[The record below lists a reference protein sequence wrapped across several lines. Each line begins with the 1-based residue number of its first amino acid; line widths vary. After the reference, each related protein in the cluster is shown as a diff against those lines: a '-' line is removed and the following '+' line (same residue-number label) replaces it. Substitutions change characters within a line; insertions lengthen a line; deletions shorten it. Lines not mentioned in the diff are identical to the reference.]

1 MPGREGMTRTSFR
14 TIAILMLLPMAGFLA
29 FLLLAFVTRVA
40 PLQLDAAQ
48 LIPRVENRRPRLSRT
63 GQAGLPVLHMPVLQ
77 KKNGPSIVII
87 IDDVGY
93 DGQNLTRAMS
103 IDPNLNFA
111 ILPNSTRAP
120 EMAQRLNDRGF
131 EILCHL
137 PMEPRDRRVSPGAN
151 AVNVSMSDDEIIAA
165 TRANIAGVP
174 HARGMN
180 NHMGSRATADRRVM
194 TDVMRALPDGMYF
207 IDSRTGGGSVA
218 AAVAREMN
226 VKTAVRHVFLD
237 DVQTEAGVRRQL
249 ATLSSAARAKGIA
262 IGIGHPHDVTLRVLA
277 AEAPKLRARGF
288 RFARASEVVR

>member
-1 MPGREGMTRTSFR
+1 MPGREGMARSSFR
-14 TIAILMLLPMAGFLA
+14 TIAILTLLPIAGFLG
-29 FLLLAFVTRVA
+29 FLLLAFMTRIG
-40 PLQLDAAQ
+40 PLQLDAAR
-48 LIPRVENRRPRLSRT
+48 LIPTPLRVEDRRPRLSATPEKTR
-63 GQAGLPVLHMPVLQ
+63 QAGLPV
-77 KKNGPSIVII
+77 PSIVII

-93 DGQNLTRAMS
+93 DGQNLTYAMS

-120 EMAQRLNDRGF
+120 EVARRLNDRGF

-137 PMEPRDRRVSPGAN
+137 PMEPRDHTFSPGAN
-151 AVNVSMSDDEIIAA
+151 AVKTSMSDDEIFLA
-165 TRANIAGVP
+165 TRANIAAVP
-174 HARGMN
+174 HARGVN

-237 DVQTEAGVRRQL
+237 GVQTEAGVRRQL
-249 ATLSSAARAKGIA
+249 AALSSAARAKGIA
-262 IGIGHPHDVTLRVLA
+262 IGIGHPHEVTLRVLA
-277 AEAPKLRARGF
+277 AEVPKLRARGF

>member
-1 MPGREGMTRTSFR
+1 MPGREGMARSSFR
-14 TIAILMLLPMAGFLA
+14 TIAILTLLPIAGFLA
-29 FLLLAFVTRVA
+29 FLLLAFTRRVA
-40 PLQLDAAQ
+40 PLHLDAAQ
-48 LIPRVENRRPRLSRT
+48 LIPKPLRVEDRRPRLSKT
-63 GQAGLPVLHMPVLQ
+63 GQAGLPVLQ
-77 KKNGPSIVII
+77 KKAAPSIVII

-93 DGQNLTRAMS
+93 EGQDLTRAMS

-137 PMEPRDRRVSPGAN
+137 PMEPHDHTFSPGAN
-151 AVNVSMSDDEIIAA
+151 AVKTSMSDDEIIAA

-174 HARGMN
+174 HARGVN

-237 DVQTEAGVRRQL
+237 GVQTEAGVRRQL
-249 ATLSSAARAKGIA
+249 ATLSSAARAKGVA
-262 IGIGHPHDVTLRVLA
+262 IGIGHPHEVTLRVLA
-277 AEAPKLRARGF
+277 AEVPKLRARGF

>member
-1 MPGREGMTRTSFR
+1 MPGREGMARSSFR
-14 TIAILMLLPMAGFLA
+14 TIAILTLLPIAGFLA

-40 PLQLDAAQ
+40 PLQLDTAQ
-48 LIPRVENRRPRLSRT
+48 LIPKPLRVEDRRPRLSKT
-63 GQAGLPVLHMPVLQ
+63 GQAGLPVLQ
-77 KKNGPSIVII
+77 KKAAPSIVII

-93 DGQNLTRAMS
+93 EGQDLTRAMS

-137 PMEPRDRRVSPGAN
+137 PMEPRDRSVSPGAN

-174 HARGMN
+174 HARGVN

-207 IDSRTGGGSVA
+207 IDSRTGGGSVVV
-218 AAVAREMN
+218 AVAREMN
-226 VKTAVRHVFLD
+226 VKTAARHVFLD

-249 ATLSSAARAKGIA
+249 ATLSSAARAKGAA
-262 IGIGHPHDVTLRVLA
+262 IGIGHPHEVTLRVLA

>member
-14 TIAILMLLPMAGFLA
+14 TIAILTLLPIAGFLA

-40 PLQLDAAQ
+40 PLQLDTAQ
-48 LIPRVENRRPRLSRT
+48 LIPKPLRVEDRRPRLSRT
-63 GQAGLPVLHMPVLQ
+63 GQAGLPVLQ
-77 KKNGPSIVII
+77 KKAAPSIVII

-93 DGQNLTRAMS
+93 EGQDLTRAMS

-137 PMEPRDRRVSPGAN
+137 PMEPRDRSVSPGAN

-174 HARGMN
+174 HARGVN

-249 ATLSSAARAKGIA
+249 ATLSSAARAKGVA
-262 IGIGHPHDVTLRVLA
+262 IGIGHPHEVTLRVLA
-277 AEAPKLRARGF
+277 AEVPKLRARGF

>member
-1 MPGREGMTRTSFR
+1 MPGREGMARSSFR
-14 TIAILMLLPMAGFLA
+14 TIAILTLLPIAGFLG
-29 FLLLAFVTRVA
+29 FLLVAFMTRIG
-40 PLQLDAAQ
+40 PLQLDAAR
-48 LIPRVENRRPRLSRT
+48 LIPKPLRVEDRRPRLSATPEKTR
-63 GQAGLPVLHMPVLQ
+63 QAGLPV
-77 KKNGPSIVII
+77 PSIVII

-93 DGQNLTRAMS
+93 DGQNLTYAMS

-120 EMAQRLNDRGF
+120 EVARRLNDRGF

-137 PMEPRDRRVSPGAN
+137 PMEPRDHTFSPGAN
-151 AVNVSMSDDEIIAA
+151 AVKTSMSDDEIFLA
-165 TRANIAGVP
+165 TRANIAAVP
-174 HARGMN
+174 HARGVN

-207 IDSRTGGGSVA
+207 IDSRTGGGSIA

-237 DVQTEAGVRRQL
+237 GVQTEAGVRRQL
-249 ATLSSAARAKGIA
+249 AALSSAARAKGIA
-262 IGIGHPHDVTLRVLA
+262 IGIGHPHEVTLRVLA
-277 AEAPKLRARGF
+277 AEVPKLRARGF

>member
-1 MPGREGMTRTSFR
+1 MPGREGMARSSFR
-14 TIAILMLLPMAGFLA
+14 TIAILTLLPIAGFLG
-29 FLLLAFVTRVA
+29 FLLLAFMTRIG
-40 PLQLDAAQ
+40 PLQLDAAR
-48 LIPRVENRRPRLSRT
+48 LIPKPLRVEGRRPRLSATPEKTR
-63 GQAGLPVLHMPVLQ
+63 QAGLPV
-77 KKNGPSIVII
+77 PSIVII

-93 DGQNLTRAMS
+93 DGQNLTYAMS

-120 EMAQRLNDRGF
+120 EVARRLNDRGF

-137 PMEPRDRRVSPGAN
+137 PMEPRDHTFSPGAN
-151 AVNVSMSDDEIIAA
+151 AVKTSMSDDEIFLA
-165 TRANIAGVP
+165 TRANIAAVP
-174 HARGMN
+174 HARGVN

-207 IDSRTGGGSVA
+207 IDSRTGGGSIA

-237 DVQTEAGVRRQL
+237 GVQTEAGVRRQL
-249 ATLSSAARAKGIA
+249 AALSSAARAKGIA
-262 IGIGHPHDVTLRVLA
+262 IGIGHPHEVTLRVLA
-277 AEAPKLRARGF
+277 AEVPKLRARGF

>member
-1 MPGREGMTRTSFR
+1 MPGREGMARSSFR
-14 TIAILMLLPMAGFLA
+14 TIAILTLLPIAGFLG
-29 FLLLAFVTRVA
+29 FLLLAFMTRIG
-40 PLQLDAAQ
+40 PLQLDAAR
-48 LIPRVENRRPRLSRT
+48 LIPKPLRVEDRRPRLSATPEKTR
-63 GQAGLPVLHMPVLQ
+63 QAGLPV
-77 KKNGPSIVII
+77 PSIVII

-93 DGQNLTRAMS
+93 DGQNLTYAMS

-120 EMAQRLNDRGF
+120 EVARRLNDRGF

-137 PMEPRDRRVSPGAN
+137 PMEPRDHTFSPGAN
-151 AVNVSMSDDEIIAA
+151 AVKTSMSDDEIFLA
-165 TRANIAGVP
+165 TRANIAAVP
-174 HARGMN
+174 HARGVN

-237 DVQTEAGVRRQL
+237 GVKTEAGVRRQL
-249 ATLSSAARAKGIA
+249 AALSSAARAKGIA
-262 IGIGHPHDVTLRVLA
+262 IGIGHPHEVTLRVLA
-277 AEAPKLRARGF
+277 AEVPKLRARGF